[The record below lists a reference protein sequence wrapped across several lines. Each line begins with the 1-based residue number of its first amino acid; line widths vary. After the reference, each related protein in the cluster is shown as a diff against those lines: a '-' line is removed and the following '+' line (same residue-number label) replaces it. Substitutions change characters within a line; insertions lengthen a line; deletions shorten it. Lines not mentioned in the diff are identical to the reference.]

1 MTEVEKSNEIFLRT
15 QALDYAFK
23 YLAGTA
29 RSHPT
34 GVIEAAKHFEN
45 YLKGENNVS
54 RSNK

>member
-23 YLAGTA
+23 LMAGMG
-29 RSHPT
+29 RPHPT
-34 GVIEAAKHFEN
+34 NVIENAQFFET

>member
-1 MTEVEKSNEIFLRT
+1 MTEVEKSNEMFLRT

-23 YLAGTA
+23 LMAGMG
-29 RSHPT
+29 RPHPT
-34 GVIEAAKHFEN
+34 DVIEHAQFFET